1 MIKHA
6 QPGDNNRII
15 IRKLCPFNAAP
26 STTERAASS
35 SLYGA
40 KYRFK
45 KLHTLWREEMN
56 CGMANEFFSHLDTY
70 C

>member
-1 MIKHA
+1 M
-6 QPGDNNRII
+6 
-15 IRKLCPFNAAP
+15 RKLCPFNAAP

-45 KLHTLWREEMN
+45 KLHTLWREVMN
-56 CGMANEFFSHLDTY
+56 CEMAYEFLSHLGIY

>member
-1 MIKHA
+1 MIQHA
-6 QPGDNNRII
+6 QSADNNRII
-15 IRKLCPFNAAP
+15 IRELYSFSAAP

-45 KLHTLWREEMN
+45 KTPYIVEIGDEELWD
-56 CGMANEFFSHLDTY
+56 G
-70 C
+70 